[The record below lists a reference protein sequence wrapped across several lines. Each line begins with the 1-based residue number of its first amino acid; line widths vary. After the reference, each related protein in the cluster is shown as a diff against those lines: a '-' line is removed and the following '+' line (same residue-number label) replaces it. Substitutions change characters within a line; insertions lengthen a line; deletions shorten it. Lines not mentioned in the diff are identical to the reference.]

1 MEFIFDIIFELF
13 LEFILEMFAYLLLKI
28 PTDKKLPMAV
38 RIAGGVVTDNSHRA
52 FCYVFSRGHI
62 CQSFCRTVS
71 YCISDFFDC
80 DDYIFDH
87 KEIQKQ
93 IVFI

>member
-38 RIAGGVVTDNSHRA
+38 RIAGGVASALLLITVIVLFVMCSVAVISANLFVGLLVTA
-52 FCYVFSRGHI
+52 FLIFLTVMIIFS
-62 CQSFCRTVS
+62 
-71 YCISDFFDC
+71 
-80 DDYIFDH
+80 
-87 KEIQKQ
+87 
-93 IVFI
+93 IVKKFKSR